1 MQFSEEFLYHIWDAQ
16 HLKEKLKTLS
26 GKKII
31 IKFPGRW
38 NTDSGPDF
46 KDAIL
51 EINGKIQKGDIEID
65 LTTYNWKSHSHNEN
79 PEFNSVLLHIVYEDN
94 GKYPFTISD
103 DGGKIEV
110 LEIKEQLADDIN
122 KLIKHYSGKQY
133 LEKDKTCKLF
143 NKMNNDETEHFLAE
157 MGMMR
162 FEKKIK
168 RFSAEHFF
176 SNFDHLLYMGI
187 MEALGYSKNKYQM
200 LQISLNNPYIVLKQF
215 YNAGMTKDEFIA
227 ILLCSSKLIDHLP
240 TTISNDQKENWQI
253 LYQKQKF
260 VNQSFDIKWKLF
272 RIRPVNHP
280 VVRILQVTDLL
291 YDSLETSFFHNIL
304 KLFSFPSD
312 NFKLSD
318 FKKKLYS
325 YFQTENNYL
334 PERYKLGKTRIDTI
348 LINIILPLTIIYAR
362 EKKYKKLE
370 ETAINFYQN
379 FPGLPANY
387 LTQYMEKFLSEE
399 QKKLVRKRAIY
410 QQGLLNVYYENCQY
424 HSCDDCSNLIEPDS
438 YKIS

>member
-16 HLKEKLKTLS
+16 HLKENLKTLS

-65 LTTYNWKSHSHNEN
+65 LTTYNWKSHAHNEN

-110 LEIKEQLADDIN
+110 LEVKEQLADDIN
-122 KLIKHYSGKQY
+122 KLVKHYSGKPY
-133 LEKDKTCKLF
+133 SEKDKTCKLF
-143 NKMNNDETEHFLAE
+143 NNMNKNETDHFLAR
-157 MGMMR
+157 MGLMR
-162 FEKKIK
+162 FGKKIK

-176 SNFDHLLYMGI
+176 SDFDQLLYMGF

-200 LQISLNNPYIVLKQF
+200 LQIALNNPFKDLKKF
-215 YNAGMTKDEFIA
+215 YNEGLTKDELIA
-227 ILLCSSKLIDHLP
+227 ILLCSSGLIDHLP
-240 TTISNDQKENWQI
+240 ATIALDHKKIWQKFFHN
-253 LYQKQKF
+253 QKF
-260 VNQSFDIKWKLF
+260 VNKTVGIKWKLF

-304 KLFSFPSD
+304 KLFSLPSN

-318 FKKKLYS
+318 FKKKLYN

-370 ETAINFYQN
+370 DTAFDIYQN

-387 LTQYMEKFLSEE
+387 LTQYMEKFLCEE

-424 HSCDDCSNLIEPDS
+424 HSCDDCSSLIEPDS
-438 YKIS
+438 YKLS